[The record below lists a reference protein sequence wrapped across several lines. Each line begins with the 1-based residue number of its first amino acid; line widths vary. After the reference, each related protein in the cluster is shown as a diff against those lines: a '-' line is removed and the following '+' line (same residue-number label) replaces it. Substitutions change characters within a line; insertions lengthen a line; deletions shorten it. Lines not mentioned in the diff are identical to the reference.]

1 MKSKVAAVK
10 LTANFEANLAGVEQ
24 FWNQADAPLAY
35 VKLINEV
42 LDTVIPNLERHPRMG
57 RSFLTRDIHSVEAKT
72 IVERLKTRIG
82 PGEIREYLTGDYL
95 ILYALIGD
103 TVYLLSIKHHRQLS
117 FNFDRYWPK

>member
-1 MKSKVAAVK
+1 MKSKLAAVK
-10 LTANFEANLAGVEQ
+10 LTANFEANLAGIEQ
-24 FWNQADAPLAY
+24 FWKEADAPLAY
-35 VKLINEV
+35 FKLIDEV

-57 RSFLTRDIHSVEAKT
+57 RSLLTREIQSVEAKT

-82 PGEIREYLTGDYL
+82 LGEIRETLTTDYL

-117 FNFDRYWPK
+117 FNFDRFWPG

>member
-1 MKSKVAAVK
+1 MKSKLAAVK
-10 LTANFEANLAGVEQ
+10 LTANFEANLAGIEQ
-24 FWNQADAPLAY
+24 FWNEADAPLAY
-35 VKLINEV
+35 FKLINEV

-57 RSFLTRDIHSVEAKT
+57 RSFLTREIHSVEAKT

-82 PGEIREYLTGDYL
+82 RGEIRETLTGDYL

-117 FNFDRYWPK
+117 FNFDRFWPK

>member
-1 MKSKVAAVK
+1 MKSKLAAVK
-10 LTANFEANLAGVEQ
+10 ITANFEANLASIEQ
-24 FWNQADAPLAY
+24 FWSEADAPLAY
-35 VKLINEV
+35 FKLINEV

-57 RSFLTRDIHSVEAKT
+57 RSFLTREIHSVEART

-82 PGEIREYLTGDYL
+82 RGEIRETLTSDYL

-117 FNFDRYWPK
+117 FNFDRFWPE

>member
-1 MKSKVAAVK
+1 MKSKLAAVK

-24 FWNQADAPLAY
+24 FWNHADVPLTY
-35 VKLINEV
+35 SKLINEI

-57 RSFLTRDIHSVEAKT
+57 RSFLTREIHSVEAKT

-82 PGEIREYLTGDYL
+82 SGEIREYLTGDYL

-103 TVYLLSIKHHRQLS
+103 IVYLLSNKHHRQLS
-117 FNFDRYWPK
+117 FNFDRFWPK